1 MTEDKQTYK
10 RVLLIFVAILS
21 IYGAYSSG
29 NKYNDYFYNKESLKQ
44 LNSSECV
51 TADNLSF
58 DNSDSDI
65 KNIDNIDSRISYD
78 NFLKLK
84 MGMSYDEVK
93 NILGDGKEIPPSE
106 AHGKKTTI
114 YEYNGEGISNI
125 TITLQDDCVISK
137 TQLNLKHSD
146 GKELSLNDYNKI
158 NSGMSYDKVKDLIG
172 DGELTTESSVANSII
187 DVYSYINK
195 DGSSANF
202 TFDNGSLRMKSQYSL
217 K

>member
-29 NKYNDYFYNKESLKQ
+29 NKYNYYFYNKESLKQ

-84 MGMSYDEVK
+84 M
-93 NILGDGKEIPPSE
+93 
-106 AHGKKTTI
+106 
-114 YEYNGEGISNI
+114 
-125 TITLQDDCVISK
+125 
-137 TQLNLKHSD
+137 
-146 GKELSLNDYNKI
+146 
-158 NSGMSYDKVKDLIG
+158 GMSYDKVKDLIG